1 MKKFDFSSI
10 EEALDDIKRGKIVI
24 VVDDEDRENEG
35 DMIVAA
41 EKVSPEH
48 INFMA
53 THARGLICLSLTKK
67 RIEELQI
74 PDFSHVNTSK
84 MGTPFVAPIDAKKG
98 VSTGSSAYD
107 RARTIRI
114 AIDPKTTH
122 EDLAIPGHVHV
133 LKAQEAGV
141 LRRAGHT
148 EAAVDLARL
157 AGLYPAGVLCEIM
170 DDDGSMARLPKLFE
184 IAEKF
189 DLKIITIA
197 DLIRYRIKRER
208 LVKRVANVNLPT
220 KFGNFRLYAYEDIV
234 DEDVHLALLYGEP
247 EGKDNVLV
255 RVHSECVTG
264 DILHSLRCDCG
275 EQLEKSMEIIRDE
288 GEGVLVY
295 MRQEGRGIGLLNKLK
310 TYELQ
315 ERGLDTI
322 EANEAIGFPPD
333 LRDYGIGAQIL
344 LDLNLKKIRL
354 LTNNPS
360 KIVGLKGYGIEIVE
374 RVPIEVEPNENN
386 KEYLKIKKEKMGH
399 LLEKIQKEGRK
410 L

>member
-1 MKKFDFSSI
+1 MKKYSFSTI
-10 EEALDDIKRGKIVI
+10 EEALEDIRKGKIVI

-41 EKVSPEH
+41 EKVTPEH

-107 RARTIRI
+107 RARTIRV

-148 EAAVDLARL
+148 EAAVDLSRL

-197 DLIRYRIKRER
+197 DLIKYRLKRER

-234 DEDVHLALLYGEP
+234 DEEVHLALLYGEP

-275 EQLEKSMEIIRDE
+275 EQLERAMEMIREE
-288 GEGVLVY
+288 GEG
-295 MRQEGRGIGLLNKLK
+295 
-310 TYELQ
+310 
-315 ERGLDTI
+315 
-322 EANEAIGFPPD
+322 
-333 LRDYGIGAQIL
+333 
-344 LDLNLKKIRL
+344 
-354 LTNNPS
+354 
-360 KIVGLKGYGIEIVE
+360 
-374 RVPIEVEPNENN
+374 
-386 KEYLKIKKEKMGH
+386 
-399 LLEKIQKEGRK
+399 
-410 L
+410 

>member
-1 MKKFDFSSI
+1 MKKYSFSTI
-10 EEALDDIKRGKIVI
+10 EEALEDIRKGKIVI

-41 EKVSPEH
+41 EKVTPEH

-107 RARTIRI
+107 RARTIRV

-148 EAAVDLARL
+148 EAAVDLSRL

-197 DLIRYRIKRER
+197 DLIKYRLKRER

-234 DEDVHLALLYGEP
+234 DEEVHLALLYGEP

-275 EQLEKSMEIIRDE
+275 EQLERAMEMIREE

-344 LDLNLKKIRL
+344 LDLNLRRIRL

-360 KIVGLKGYGIEIVE
+360 KIVGLKGYGIEIVK

-386 KEYLKIKKEKMGH
+386 REYLKVKKEKMGH

>member
-1 MKKFDFSSI
+1 MKKFSFSTV
-10 EEALDDIKRGKIVI
+10 EEALEDIRKGKIVI

-41 EKVSPEH
+41 EKVNSQH

-74 PDFSHVNTSK
+74 PDFSHLNTSK

-98 VSTGSSAYD
+98 VSTGSSTYD
-107 RARTIRI
+107 RARTIKV

-122 EDLAIPGHVHV
+122 DDLAIPGHVHV

-184 IAEKF
+184 IAENF
-189 DLKIITIA
+189 NLKIITIA
-197 DLIRYRIKRER
+197 DLIKYRIKRER

-220 KFGNFRLYAYEDIV
+220 KFGVFRLYAYEDIV
-234 DEDVHLALLYGEP
+234 DENVHLALLYGEP

-275 EQLEKSMEIIRDE
+275 EQLERAMEMIRDE